1 MATRSEK
8 TKLGIFTVVATAL
21 LILVVMVF
29 AGSNVFRV
37 QDTYTLLFTE
47 SVAGLN
53 TGAPVRLRGVKVG
66 SVKSVKVNPENVEE
80 IKVEIGLEPD
90 TPVKADMR
98 ATVGTVGLTG
108 LQYIDL
114 RHGTAAAKTLPP
126 RSQIAVEPSL
136 MGQLSDSARDLTA
149 KSYQIA
155 DQVADL
161 TRPQNREQVEEI
173 LENTNAL
180 VKNLAVLSD
189 EAVKTMVTV
198 RRVLDRTE
206 PSLVQTLTNV
216 GHASAR
222 LDTVLRSA
230 QNTMATIEREV
241 QGAEL
246 AALIQGFAD
255 TNIMLQQQIAALD
268 LGGTLGALSKTLA
281 AVQRLLSQVVVTMAQ
296 NEEQVRATLYNVR
309 QTSENIEDLSRQ
321 LRNQPSRLLFDE
333 RPPERELGE

>member
-1 MATRSEK
+1 MASKSEK
-8 TKLGIFTVVATAL
+8 TKLGIFAVVATGL
-21 LILVVMVF
+21 MILVAAVF
-29 AGSNVFRV
+29 AGSSILKVE
-37 QDTYTLLFTE
+37 DHYTILFEE

-53 TGAPVRLRGVKVG
+53 TGAPVRLRGVEVGKVR
-66 SVKSVKVNPENVEE
+66 SVKVNPTNVEE
-80 IKVEIGLEPD
+80 IKVEIGLDPD
-90 TPVKADMR
+90 TPVMKDAR

-108 LQYIDL
+108 LKYIDL
-114 RHGTAAAKTLPP
+114 RHGTSESGRLPP
-126 RSQIAVEPSL
+126 ESRIPAETSL

-173 LENTNAL
+173 LQNTNHL

-206 PSLVQTLTNV
+206 PALVQTMTNV
-216 GHASAR
+216 GHASGR
-222 LDTVLRSA
+222 LDNVLRSA
-230 QNTMATIEREV
+230 QSTMQQIEQEVAGAKLAETI
-241 QGAEL
+241 QGL
-246 AALIQGFAD
+246 AATNLI
-255 TNIMLQQQIAALD
+255 LQERIKALD
-268 LGGTLGALSKTLA
+268 FQGTLASLMKTMA

-321 LRNQPSRLLFDE
+321 LRDQPSRLLFDD
-333 RPPERELGE
+333 RPPERELD